1 MRSIRDEKIRA
12 RGVLMAPFWL
22 VLCVSVV
29 LAGPAPS
36 TQKPATAKPVAPRTA
51 EAKAAETKATETA
64 PKTKADTS
72 SPASTA
78 PKPTRAVKDTSLVLR
93 GGADGTAFQS
103 LTVQGEDRIQIDF
116 ERPPLVLDLDLEKA
130 PGLEWG
136 SAQDVLDRTVPDRVT
151 PLASLSSRQPSPYV
165 ASPWITRFA
174 EGAVARFRPQITDVE
189 RWRMVVANARGEE
202 VASFQGKG
210 SPPKEIVWDG
220 HSKSGATVSPGLAY
234 SYVFEAYDRAGNKRN
249 FVGEAFRVTAYRL
262 DTPEGPVL
270 AFTGNELGDSRR
282 SADAVS
288 PIVREA
294 ATCLN
299 QVARPNQIVRVT
311 ATARSLDRAQALAAD
326 VSRGLAPLLLGDPV
340 RVQGVAEVK
349 ADAPEDGALRIA
361 TVK

>member
-12 RGVLMAPFWL
+12 RGVLMAPLWL

-29 LAGPAPS
+29 LAAPA
-36 TQKPATAKPVAPRTA
+36 TQTPKPATVKTSATKTTA
-51 EAKAAETKATETA
+51 TKAADTKAAETKSSSGSETA
-64 PKTKADTS
+64 A
-72 SPASTA
+72 
-78 PKPTRAVKDTSLVLR
+78 KPVHAAKGTNLVLH

-116 ERPPLVLDLDLEKA
+116 ERPALMLDLDLDKA

-136 SAQDVLDRTVPDRVT
+136 RAQDVLDRTVPDRVT

-165 ASPWITRFA
+165 ASPWISKFA
-174 EGAVARFRPQITDVE
+174 AGAVARFRPQITDVE

-210 SPPKEIVWDG
+210 SPPQAIVWDG
-220 HSKSGATVSPGLAY
+220 RSKSGATVSPGLAY
-234 SYVFEAYDRAGNKRN
+234 SYVFEAYDKAGNKRN

-262 DTPEGPVL
+262 DTADGPVL
-270 AFTGNELGDSRR
+270 AFTGNELGTARR
-282 SADAVS
+282 TPGVDAAS

-299 QVARPNQIVRVT
+299 QAARPNQVIRVT
-311 ATARSLDRAQALAAD
+311 ATARSLDRAQALATD
-326 VSRGLAPLLLGDPV
+326 VSRDLAPLLLGDPA